1 MYLGSEARRRHTTSE
16 NFHYVLK
23 GARSAPGPS
32 WASLLDWRRAKMAL
46 TQARRNLRQITG
58 LVFAGTLRA
67 WAPNRAS
74 GQGWP
79 AGSVETGEPQTAP
92 RPIQPP
98 LGWRLSRT

>member
-67 WAPNRAS
+67 WAPNCAS

-79 AGSVETGEPQTAP
+79 ARIRGDGRTSDRAQTDST
-92 RPIQPP
+92 P
-98 LGWRLSRT
+98 LGWRLSRR